1 MKRMAFAVV
10 MLMITLP
17 VMGQADIG
25 LYGVGGQL
33 GFVMPEDPI
42 DNAISFGANADLGTI
57 MPDLHLGASVDFW
70 KKSYDV
76 GFGSGSDASFSVLSI
91 AALARYTIDI
101 QQTFTPYVGGGLG
114 LVIGTSSFEYTE
126 PFSGKKVDESE
137 SDTELGIHL
146 LSGARM
152 PVTPDLDGFAELR
165 YTLGDIDYF
174 SILAGV
180 SYSLK

>member
-1 MKRMAFAVV
+1 MKRFALAVV
-10 MLMITLP
+10 MLMATLP
-17 VMGQADIG
+17 VMGQTDIG

-57 MPDLHLGASVDFW
+57 MPNLHLGASVDFW
-70 KKSYDV
+70 TKSYDI
-76 GFGSGSDASFSVLSI
+76 GFGSDASFSVLSI
-91 AALARYTIDI
+91 AALARYTLDI

-114 LVIGTSSFEYTE
+114 LVIGTASFEYTDWT
-126 PFSGKKVDESE
+126 GKKVDESD

-146 LSGARM
+146 LGGARM